1 MNSYD
6 IFRKLTRGI
15 NFNQKRFKGELHRIG
30 VISRHEKDIEV
41 GEAEVLS
48 NEDSK
53 VNEIKSEEGGT
64 SLAEGNTDVDFNGG
78 VKILGDLH
86 FSKELSKSKRK
97 KKRKKELADGE
108 TEEQRE
114 KQRLLELK
122 TEQINRARNQNG
134 IHVWGTDIPGPI
146 LFLDELKT
154 EYNVAEVIVDNL
166 RNQGFVEPMP
176 IQMQAWSLMLQGRE
190 ILASAPTGSG
200 KTAAFLVPILHQL
213 EGPRK
218 KGFRAVLLAPT
229 RELAKQTHRECV
241 RLSEGLGFRAHII
254 SNVNRAKKKF
264 GPNSS
269 KKFDIS
275 CNNPPKRLVFLL
287 QDGDTPSVDLSN
299 VEWLVIDESDRL
311 FEGGVSGFRDQ
322 LAIIYQA
329 CTNSNIRRALFS
341 ATFAYEV
348 QEWCKLNL
356 NNVAMVSIGNRNTAS
371 GDVKQELLFCGAE
384 HGKLVALRDIL
395 RKGYKPP
402 VLVFVQTKERAKEL
416 FRELIYENIMV
427 DAIHADRT
435 QTQRDNV
442 VRAFRERKI
451 WVLICTELMA
461 RGIDFKG
468 VNLVINYDF
477 PPSVISY
484 IHRVGRTGRAQH
496 KGRAITFW
504 TLEDKP
510 NLQSIAQVI
519 HNSKQEVPEWML
531 TLKKLS
537 KRQKQQ
543 QQQNIPERGHI
554 SAYDVYREQSRIQE
568 KIKQKRLFKLQ
579 KRAAKAA
586 AAVMEGETGET
597 TMSLEDGEVSTV
609 DDIPSSDIKPQG
621 KKRKNKGSGLGNPK
635 KKKKLGQNNQNPN
648 KKKKLGQN
656 KVIGSKLS
664 NSKKK
669 KKIWTKTNQ

>member
-15 NFNQKRFKGELHRIG
+15 KFDQRRFKGDLQKIG
-30 VISRHEKDIEV
+30 VISRYEKDIIEV
-41 GEAEVLS
+41 GEVEAPV
-48 NEDSK
+48 NEDLK
-53 VNEIKSEEGGT
+53 VDKIRSEEGGT
-64 SLAEGNTDVDFNGG
+64 SLAEGNTDVDCNGG

-86 FSKELSKSKRK
+86 FSKELSKSKKK
-97 KKRKKELADGE
+97 KKRKKKLADGE

-114 KQRLLELK
+114 KERLLELK

-146 LFLDELKT
+146 LSFDELKT
-154 EYNVAEVIVDNL
+154 EYKVAEVIVDNL
-166 RNQGFVEPMP
+166 CNQGFVEPMP

-241 RLSEGLGFRAHII
+241 RLSEGLGFRAHVI
-254 SNVNRAKKKF
+254 SNVNRAKRKF

-269 KKFDIS
+269 KKFDILVTTP
-275 CNNPPKRLVFLL
+275 NRLVFLL
-287 QDGDTPSVDLSN
+287 QDGDTPSIDLSN

-311 FEGGVSGFRDQ
+311 FEGGVGGFRDQ
-322 LAIIYQA
+322 LAVIYQA

-348 QEWCKLNL
+348 QQWCKLNL
-356 NNVAMVSIGNRNTAS
+356 NNVAMVTIGIRNTAS
-371 GDVKQELLFCGAE
+371 GDVKQELLFCGTE

-416 FRELIYENIMV
+416 FRELIYDNIMV

-496 KGRAITFW
+496 KGRAVTFW

-519 HNSKQEVPEWML
+519 HNSNQEVPEWML
-531 TLKKLS
+531 TLKKLT

-543 QQQNIPERGHI
+543 QLQNIPERGHV

-568 KIKQKRLFKLQ
+568 KIKQKRLFKLE

-586 AAVMEGETGET
+586 AAAAMEDETGET
-597 TMSLEDGEVSTV
+597 TMPLVEDEVSTV
-609 DDIPSSDIKPQG
+609 DDLPSSDINSQG
-621 KKRKNKGSGLGNPK
+621 KKRKNKDSGLSS
-635 KKKKLGQNNQNPN
+635 PN
-648 KKKKLGQN
+648 KKKKLGQS
-656 KVIGSKLS
+656 KVISSKVS

-669 KKIWTKTNQ
+669 KKSGKQKISDSEQKKRKKGSK